1 MSSTSRLSRR
11 KPSTANTTSLSRV
24 SRQTASHDVADN
36 GRADAA
42 DQSAAFPVGHSFE
55 SLQIESDARQR
66 TTPDKPSLIAPLVL
80 PRNPEDDL
88 RERASRATNYD
99 LRHAAIH
106 CNSPLAAA
114 SGVEAFALSQEIH
127 VAPGRYQPETP
138 HGAHVLLHELAHV
151 AQQGNDSARNAAD
164 PQQYDTL
171 EQQAEAVAHRAAGL
185 APSASLTHL
194 RALSPPTPT
203 FPQAFDPRY
212 HRQVTVH
219 GLVGT
224 GFSAEEIGQI
234 YAANWERDF
243 SQAHPALAN
252 IVLTWKAIKL
262 AAFNREPLDPAIDRF
277 NQAVGALLDMIPG
290 RISELANTQS
300 YGGYNFYEHMD
311 NPASEAA
318 LQGDRGE
325 ARVNRED
332 LLVIPEGERIPQYMI
347 DSREYIKAQLF
358 RAAQS
363 YRGDM
368 HGQASAQTAEAFRE
382 RAAELEERMP
392 GAPVARGALR
402 TTAVAQETAIQV
414 EHTPFQEITF
424 EEDVI
429 TAPRGNGNGADAEAD
444 LSTSGPAFNAEVDR
458 RFWAQTNY
466 KVNQRLD
473 PSLPEDQ
480 PYIQIWLRIRNQ
492 VRAERQAALRE
503 REARTITMP
512 AETIRG
518 TVPRGP
524 TGHWGPD
531 VADAMGRAGH
541 ALEDFFAHSNFVEL
555 AIGQPAPTLLYN
567 PATGKVEP
575 VQGQLGTGAFGDND
589 KLHSLAHKIRAIAD
603 EIESEMPLVNRVAG
617 RTNVDPTPDQVHVGS
632 EAPPVAHSH
641 DEHEH
646 EGAPG
651 FLDWV
656 RAVGGTGLRAA
667 GRIIGGGVLGGAAA
681 GGIAGAIGGGVIG
694 AKIGSLLGP
703 IGMIGGAALGG
714 LIGGLA
720 GGVIG
725 GIAGFFASGGME
737 GLRTRIRET
746 FRDVIATPQGIA
758 MLRRIADVIERMTR
772 ANEEAGSHTAL
783 AKDQPGHDDS
793 PSGRLRTIKFELAQ
807 ELAAAA
813 DRMILGGMRAVFD
826 APSPESADVLLN
838 DIYAQLDALIA
849 PPGDHPLDHLIEHR
863 REEAIQALEEYQG
876 HSQMGDFPLPS
887 SNERPV

>member
-1 MSSTSRLSRR
+1 MPDGLSFI
-11 KPSTANTTSLSRV
+11 S
-24 SRQTASHDVADN
+24 
-36 GRADAA
+36 
-42 DQSAAFPVGHSFE
+42 
-55 SLQIESDARQR
+55 
-66 TTPDKPSLIAPLVL
+66 PLVL

-88 RERASRATNYD
+88 RERASHATNYD
-99 LRHAAIH
+99 LSHTAIH
-106 CNSPLAAA
+106 RNSPLAAT
-114 SGVEAFALSQEIH
+114 SGVEAFTLSQEIH

-151 AQQGNDSARNAAD
+151 AQQGNDSARNADD
-164 PQQYDTL
+164 PHEYDNL

-185 APSASLTHL
+185 APSASSTHL

-212 HRQVTVH
+212 HRQATVH

-262 AAFNREPLDPAIDRF
+262 AAFNREPLNPAIDRF
-277 NQAVGALLDMIPG
+277 NQAVGALLDMIPD
-290 RISELANTQS
+290 RVSELANTQS

-318 LQGDRGE
+318 LQGDRAE
-325 ARVNRED
+325 ARRNREE
-332 LLVIPEGERIPQYMI
+332 LLVIPEGERIPQYMV

-392 GAPVARGALR
+392 GPPVARGALR
-402 TTAVAQETAIQV
+402 TTAVAQETVIQV
-414 EHTPFQEITF
+414 EHTPFQEISF
-424 EEDVI
+424 EEEVI
-429 TAPRGNGNGADAEAD
+429 TAPRGNGNGAGAEAD

-512 AETIRG
+512 DETIRG
-518 TVPRGP
+518 TVRRGP

-567 PATGKVEP
+567 PATGEVEP
-575 VQGQLGTGAFGDND
+575 VQDQLGTGAFGDND

-651 FLDWV
+651 FFDWV

-681 GGIAGAIGGGVIG
+681 GAVIG
-694 AKIGSLLGP
+694 AR
-703 IGMIGGAALGG
+703 LGG

-746 FRDVIATPQGIA
+746 FRDVIATPEGIA

-807 ELAAAA
+807 ELAATA

-887 SNERPV
+887 SDERHV

>member
-1 MSSTSRLSRR
+1 
-11 KPSTANTTSLSRV
+11 
-24 SRQTASHDVADN
+24 
-36 GRADAA
+36 
-42 DQSAAFPVGHSFE
+42 
-55 SLQIESDARQR
+55 
-66 TTPDKPSLIAPLVL
+66 
-80 PRNPEDDL
+80 
-88 RERASRATNYD
+88 
-99 LRHAAIH
+99 
-106 CNSPLAAA
+106 
-114 SGVEAFALSQEIH
+114 
-127 VAPGRYQPETP
+127 
-138 HGAHVLLHELAHV
+138 
-151 AQQGNDSARNAAD
+151 
-164 PQQYDTL
+164 
-171 EQQAEAVAHRAAGL
+171 
-185 APSASLTHL
+185 
-194 RALSPPTPT
+194 
-203 FPQAFDPRY
+203 
-212 HRQVTVH
+212 
-219 GLVGT
+219 
-224 GFSAEEIGQI
+224 
-234 YAANWERDF
+234 
-243 SQAHPALAN
+243 
-252 IVLTWKAIKL
+252 
-262 AAFNREPLDPAIDRF
+262 
-277 NQAVGALLDMIPG
+277 
-290 RISELANTQS
+290 
-300 YGGYNFYEHMD
+300 
-311 NPASEAA
+311 
-318 LQGDRGE
+318 
-325 ARVNRED
+325 
-332 LLVIPEGERIPQYMI
+332 RIPKYMI

-368 HGQASAQTAEAFRE
+368 HGQKTGQTAEAFRD

-392 GAPVARGALR
+392 GPPVARGALR

-424 EEDVI
+424 EEEVI
-429 TAPRGNGNGADAEAD
+429 TAPRGTGNGAGAEAD

-617 RTNVDPTPDQVHVGS
+617 RTTVDPPPDQVHVGS
-632 EAPPVAHSH
+632 EASPVAHSH

-651 FLDWV
+651 FFDWV

-849 PPGDHPLDHLIEHR
+849 PPGNHPLDHLIEHR
-863 REEAIQALEEYQG
+863 REEAIQALEEYQR
-876 HSQMGDFPLPS
+876 HL
-887 SNERPV
+887 

>member
-1 MSSTSRLSRR
+1 MLS
-11 KPSTANTTSLSRV
+11 L
-24 SRQTASHDVADN
+24 
-36 GRADAA
+36 
-42 DQSAAFPVGHSFE
+42 
-55 SLQIESDARQR
+55 
-66 TTPDKPSLIAPLVL
+66 
-80 PRNPEDDL
+80 
-88 RERASRATNYD
+88 
-99 LRHAAIH
+99 
-106 CNSPLAAA
+106 
-114 SGVEAFALSQEIH
+114 
-127 VAPGRYQPETP
+127 P
-138 HGAHVLLHELAHV
+138 HG
-151 AQQGNDSARNAAD
+151 
-164 PQQYDTL
+164 
-171 EQQAEAVAHRAAGL
+171 
-185 APSASLTHL
+185 
-194 RALSPPTPT
+194 
-203 FPQAFDPRY
+203 
-212 HRQVTVH
+212 
-219 GLVGT
+219 
-224 GFSAEEIGQI
+224 
-234 YAANWERDF
+234 
-243 SQAHPALAN
+243 
-252 IVLTWKAIKL
+252 
-262 AAFNREPLDPAIDRF
+262 
-277 NQAVGALLDMIPG
+277 
-290 RISELANTQS
+290 
-300 YGGYNFYEHMD
+300 
-311 NPASEAA
+311 
-318 LQGDRGE
+318 
-325 ARVNRED
+325 
-332 LLVIPEGERIPQYMI
+332 
-347 DSREYIKAQLF
+347 
-358 RAAQS
+358 
-363 YRGDM
+363 
-368 HGQASAQTAEAFRE
+368 
-382 RAAELEERMP
+382 
-392 GAPVARGALR
+392 
-402 TTAVAQETAIQV
+402 
-414 EHTPFQEITF
+414 
-424 EEDVI
+424 
-429 TAPRGNGNGADAEAD
+429 GNGNGAGAEAD

-480 PYIQIWLRIRNQ
+480 PYIQLWLRIRNQ

-575 VQGQLGTGAFGDND
+575 VQDQLGTGAFGDND

-651 FLDWV
+651 FFDWV
-656 RAVGGTGLRAA
+656 RAVGGTGVRAA
-667 GRIIGGGVLGGAAA
+667 GRIIGGGVLGGVAA

-714 LIGGLA
+714 LLGGLA

-826 APSPESADVLLN
+826 VPSPESAD
-838 DIYAQLDALIA
+838 DTA
-849 PPGDHPLDHLIEHR
+849 E
-863 REEAIQALEEYQG
+863 
-876 HSQMGDFPLPS
+876 
-887 SNERPV
+887 

>member
-11 KPSTANTTSLSRV
+11 EPSTANTTSLSRV
-24 SRQTASHDVADN
+24 SRQTASHDVANN

-42 DQSAAFPVGHSFE
+42 DQSAAFPTGHSFE

-66 TTPDKPSLIAPLVL
+66 TTTDEPSLIAPLVL

-99 LRHAAIH
+99 LSHTAIRRD
-106 CNSPLAAA
+106 SPLAAA

-185 APSASLTHL
+185 APSASSTHL
-194 RALSPPTPT
+194 RTLSPPTPT

-212 HRQVTVH
+212 HRQATVH

-368 HGQASAQTAEAFRE
+368 HGQKTGQTAEAFRD

-392 GAPVARGALR
+392 GPPVARGALR

-424 EEDVI
+424 EEEVI
-429 TAPRGNGNGADAEAD
+429 TAPRGTGNGAGAEAD

-480 PYIQIWLRIRNQ
+480 PYIQLWLRIRNQ

-575 VQGQLGTGAFGDND
+575 VQDQLGTGAFGDND

-651 FLDWV
+651 FFDWV
-656 RAVGGTGLRAA
+656 RAVGGTGVRAA
-667 GRIIGGGVLGGAAA
+667 GRIIGGGVLGGVAA

-714 LIGGLA
+714 LLGGLA

-746 FRDVIATPQGIA
+746 FRDVIATPEGIA

-772 ANEEAGSHTAL
+772 ANEEVGSHTAL

-863 REEAIQALEEYQG
+863 REEAIQALEEYQR
-876 HSQMGDFPLPS
+876 HSRMGDFPLPS
-887 SNERPV
+887 SGERHV

>member
-1 MSSTSRLSRR
+1 MRSTNRLSQR
-11 KPSTANTTSLSRV
+11 KPPAFDAAPLSRI
-24 SRQTASHDVADN
+24 SRQTASHEAASN
-36 GRADAA
+36 ERADTA
-42 DQSAAFPVGHSFE
+42 DQTTALPTGHSFA
-55 SLQIESDARQR
+55 SLQIASDAHQR
-66 TTPDKPSLIAPLVL
+66 TTTDEPSLIAPLVL

-99 LRHAAIH
+99 LSHTAIRRD
-106 CNSPLAAA
+106 SPLAAA

-185 APSASLTHL
+185 APSASSTHL
-194 RALSPPTPT
+194 RTLSPPTPT

-212 HRQVTVH
+212 HRQATVH

-382 RAAELEERMP
+382 RAADLEERMP

-429 TAPRGNGNGADAEAD
+429 TAPRGNGNGAGAEAD

-480 PYIQIWLRIRNQ
+480 PYIQLWLRIRNQ

-575 VQGQLGTGAFGDND
+575 VQDQLGTGAFGDND

-651 FLDWV
+651 FFDWV
-656 RAVGGTGLRAA
+656 RAVGGTGVRAA
-667 GRIIGGGVLGGAAA
+667 GRIIGGGVLGGVAA

-714 LIGGLA
+714 LLGGLA

-746 FRDVIATPQGIA
+746 FRDVIATPEGIA

-863 REEAIQALEEYQG
+863 REEAIQALEEYQR
-876 HSQMGDFPLPS
+876 HSRMGDFPLPS
-887 SNERPV
+887 SGERHV

>member
-11 KPSTANTTSLSRV
+11 KPSTANTTSLSRA

-42 DQSAAFPVGHSFE
+42 DQSAAFPAGHSFE

-66 TTPDKPSLIAPLVL
+66 TAPDGPSLIAPLVI

-99 LRHAAIH
+99 LSHTAIRRD
-106 CNSPLAAA
+106 SPLAAA

-185 APSASLTHL
+185 APSASSTHL
-194 RALSPPTPT
+194 RTLSPPTPT

-212 HRQVTVH
+212 HRQATVH

-382 RAAELEERMP
+382 RAADLEERMP

-429 TAPRGNGNGADAEAD
+429 TAPRGNGNGAGAEAD

-480 PYIQIWLRIRNQ
+480 PYIQLWLRIRNQ

-575 VQGQLGTGAFGDND
+575 VQDQLGTGAFGDND

-651 FLDWV
+651 FFDWV
-656 RAVGGTGLRAA
+656 RAVGGTGVRAA
-667 GRIIGGGVLGGAAA
+667 GRIIGGGVLGGVAA

-714 LIGGLA
+714 LLGGLA

-746 FRDVIATPQGIA
+746 FRDVIATPEGIA

-863 REEAIQALEEYQG
+863 REEAIQALEEYQR
-876 HSQMGDFPLPS
+876 HSRMGDFPLPS
-887 SNERPV
+887 SGERHV

>member
-1 MSSTSRLSRR
+1 MRSTKRLPRQKPPAHDVSPLSRTSRQ
-11 KPSTANTTSLSRV
+11 ATSHEA
-24 SRQTASHDVADN
+24 ASN
-36 GRADAA
+36 ERADAA
-42 DQSAAFPVGHSFE
+42 DQAAALPTGHSFE
-55 SLQIESDARQR
+55 SFQIESDARQH
-66 TTPDKPSLIAPLVL
+66 TAPDGPTLIAPLVM
-80 PRNPEDDL
+80 PRHPEDDL

-99 LRHAAIH
+99 LSRTVIH
-106 CNSPLAAA
+106 RNSPLAAA
-114 SGVEAFALSQEIH
+114 SGVEAFTLSQEIH

-151 AQQGNDSARNAAD
+151 VQQGSDSARNAAD
-164 PQQYDTL
+164 PQQYDIL

-185 APSASLTHL
+185 APAASSTHL
-194 RALSPPTPT
+194 RTLSLPTPA

-212 HRQVTVH
+212 HRQATVH
-219 GLVGT
+219 GLIGT

-262 AAFNREPLDPAIDRF
+262 AAFNREPLNPAIDRF
-277 NQAVGALLDMIPG
+277 NRAVSALLDMIPA
-290 RISELANTQS
+290 RISELANAQS

-318 LQGDRGE
+318 LQGDSAE
-325 ARVNRED
+325 ARRNREE
-332 LLVIPEGERIPQYMI
+332 LLVIPEGERIPQYMV

-368 HGQASAQTAEAFRE
+368 HGQAAAQTAEAFRE
-382 RAAELEERMP
+382 RAADLEERMP
-392 GAPVARGALR
+392 GPPVARGALR

-424 EEDVI
+424 EEERI
-429 TAPRGNGNGADAEAD
+429 TASRGSGDGADMD
-444 LSTSGPAFNAEVDR
+444 GSPPTSGPAFNAEVDR

-473 PSLPEDQ
+473 PNLPEDQ

-492 VRAERQAALRE
+492 VRAERQT
-503 REARTITMP
+503 ARRQRQAQTITMP
-512 AETIRG
+512 PEIIHG
-518 TVPRGP
+518 NVPRGP
-524 TGHWGPD
+524 TGRWGPD

-555 AIGQPAPTLLYN
+555 AIGQPAPTLFYN
-567 PATGKVEP
+567 PATGNVEP

-603 EIESEMPLVNRVAG
+603 EIESEMPLVNRMAG
-617 RTNVDPTPDQVHVGS
+617 RTDADPTPDQVHVGS

-641 DEHEH
+641 EEHER

-651 FLDWV
+651 FFDWV
-656 RAVGGTGLRAA
+656 RAVGGTGLRTA
-667 GRIIGGGVLGGAAA
+667 GRIIGGRVLGGAA
-681 GGIAGAIGGGVIG
+681 AGAIGGGVIG
-694 AKIGSLLGP
+694 AKLGSLLGP
-703 IGMIGGAALGG
+703 LGTIGGAVL
-714 LIGGLA
+714 GGLA
-720 GGVIG
+720 GGVSG

-758 MLRRIADVIERMTR
+758 MLRRIADVIERQTR

-793 PSGRLRTIKFELAQ
+793 PLGRLRTIKFELAQ

-826 APSPESADVLLN
+826 APSPESADVLLQ

-849 PPGDHPLDHLIEHR
+849 PPGNHPLDHLIEHR
-863 REEAIQALEEYQG
+863 REEAIQALKEYQE
-876 HSQMGDFPLPS
+876 H
-887 SNERPV
+887 

>member
-1 MSSTSRLSRR
+1 MRSTNRLSQR
-11 KPSTANTTSLSRV
+11 KPPAFDAAPLSRI
-24 SRQTASHDVADN
+24 SRQTASHEAASN
-36 GRADAA
+36 ERADTA
-42 DQSAAFPVGHSFE
+42 DQTTALPTGHSFE

-66 TTPDKPSLIAPLVL
+66 TTTDEPSLIAPLVL

-99 LRHAAIH
+99 LSHTAIRRD
-106 CNSPLAAA
+106 SPLAAA

-185 APSASLTHL
+185 APSASSTHL
-194 RALSPPTPT
+194 RTLSPPTPT

-212 HRQVTVH
+212 HRQATVH

-382 RAAELEERMP
+382 RAADLEERMP

-429 TAPRGNGNGADAEAD
+429 TAPRGNGNGAGAEAD

-480 PYIQIWLRIRNQ
+480 PYIQLWLRIRNQ

-555 AIGQPAPTLLYN
+555 AIGQPVPTLLYN

-575 VQGQLGTGAFGDND
+575 VQDQLGTGAFGDND

-651 FLDWV
+651 FFDWV
-656 RAVGGTGLRAA
+656 RAVGGTGVRAA
-667 GRIIGGGVLGGAAA
+667 GRIIGGGVLGGVAA

-714 LIGGLA
+714 LLGGLA

-746 FRDVIATPQGIA
+746 FRDVIATPEGIA

-849 PPGDHPLDHLIEHR
+849 PPGNHPLDHLIEHR
-863 REEAIQALEEYQG
+863 REEAIQALEEYQR
-876 HSQMGDFPLPS
+876 HL
-887 SNERPV
+887 

>member
-11 KPSTANTTSLSRV
+11 EPSTANTTSLSRV
-24 SRQTASHDVADN
+24 SRQTASHDVANN

-42 DQSAAFPVGHSFE
+42 DQSAAFPTGHSFE

-66 TTPDKPSLIAPLVL
+66 TTTDEPSLIAPLVL

-99 LRHAAIH
+99 LSHTAIRRD
-106 CNSPLAAA
+106 SPLAAA

-185 APSASLTHL
+185 APSASSTHL
-194 RALSPPTPT
+194 RTLSPPTPT

-212 HRQVTVH
+212 HRQATVH

-382 RAAELEERMP
+382 RAADLEERMP

-429 TAPRGNGNGADAEAD
+429 TAPRGNGNGAGAEAD

-480 PYIQIWLRIRNQ
+480 PYIQLWLRIRNQ

-575 VQGQLGTGAFGDND
+575 VQDQLGTGAFGDND

-651 FLDWV
+651 FFDWV
-656 RAVGGTGLRAA
+656 RAVGGTGVRAA
-667 GRIIGGGVLGGAAA
+667 GRIIGGGVLGGVAA

-714 LIGGLA
+714 LLGGLA

-746 FRDVIATPQGIA
+746 FRDVIATPEGIA

-863 REEAIQALEEYQG
+863 REEAIQALEEYQR
-876 HSQMGDFPLPS
+876 HSRMGDFPLPS
-887 SNERPV
+887 SGERHV

>member
-1 MSSTSRLSRR
+1 MRSTNRLSQR
-11 KPSTANTTSLSRV
+11 KPPAFDAAPLSRI
-24 SRQTASHDVADN
+24 SRQTASHAAASN
-36 GRADAA
+36 ERADAA
-42 DQSAAFPVGHSFE
+42 DQSAAFPAGHSFE

-66 TTPDKPSLIAPLVL
+66 TAPDEPSLIAPLVL

-99 LRHAAIH
+99 LSHAAIH
-106 CNSPLAAA
+106 RNSPLAAA

-164 PQQYDTL
+164 PHEYDTL

-185 APSASLTHL
+185 APSASSTHL

-203 FPQAFDPRY
+203 LFPQAFDPRY
-212 HRQVTVH
+212 HRQATVH

-262 AAFNREPLDPAIDRF
+262 AAFNRESLDPAIDRF
-277 NQAVGALLDMIPG
+277 NRAVGALLDMIPG
-290 RISELANTQS
+290 RVSELANTQS

-332 LLVIPEGERIPQYMI
+332 LLVIPEGERIPKYMI

-368 HGQASAQTAEAFRE
+368 HGQKTGQTAEAFRD

-392 GAPVARGALR
+392 GPPVARGALR

-424 EEDVI
+424 EEEVI
-429 TAPRGNGNGADAEAD
+429 TAPRGTGNGAGAEAD

-617 RTNVDPTPDQVHVGS
+617 RTTVDPTPDQVHVGS

-681 GGIAGAIGGGVIG
+681 GAVI
-694 AKIGSLLGP
+694 
-703 IGMIGGAALGG
+703 GAALGG
-714 LIGGLA
+714 LLGGLA

-826 APSPESADVLLN
+826 VPSPKSANDLLN
-838 DIYAQLDALIA
+838 DIYTQLDALIA
-849 PPGDHPLDHLIEHR
+849 PPGNHPLDHLIEHR
-863 REEAIQALEEYQG
+863 REEAIQALEEYQR
-876 HSQMGDFPLPS
+876 HL
-887 SNERPV
+887 